1 MFNKTKIS
9 IIILALTVFLVGGF
23 AFTVYQVGAFR
34 SGSSHELGFWKDEFS
49 GIDKNSE
56 EWQIKMEEWK
66 AKMEEFKLN
75 KMENDG
81 EWKEHDWGLHDS
93 FGFKAWKGYF
103 DEINY
108 DFIDINNGIQVT
120 ITSDNLDIVQKLQ
133 DIAAKKRSYL
143 SE

>member
-23 AFTVYQVGAFR
+23 AFTVYRAGAFGN
-34 SGSSHELGFWKDEFS
+34 SSSHEFGFWKDEFS

-56 EWQIKMEEWK
+56 EWQVKMEEWK

-75 KMENDG
+75 KMENG
-81 EWKEHDWGLHDS
+81 EDWEGYDWGSNHS
-93 FGFKAWKGYF
+93 FGFKMWKGYS

-108 DFIDINNGIQVT
+108 DFIDIDNGIQVT
-120 ITSDNLDIVQKLQ
+120 ITSDNPDIVQKLQ